1 METITNDT
9 HKLIKVKPLF
19 LPGIDKGMRNNKF
32 LRLILLPN
40 SILMLDSDSSLD
52 SIVAKLEF
60 VAGGVLIFVE
70 ERVEISFLF
79 RVQQQENE
87 ADLMGSATFFLFP
100 GFYWTHIDEVVFEDK
115 EEHRE
120 EDGGLGVCGL
130 L

>member
-40 SILMLDSDSSLD
+40 SILVLSMDLMLDSDSSLD

-60 VAGGVLIFVE
+60 VAGGVLVA
-70 ERVEISFLF
+70 SFGAI
-79 RVQQQENE
+79 R
-87 ADLMGSATFFLFP
+87 SSSSKIRFL
-100 GFYWTHIDEVVFEDK
+100 TK
-115 EEHRE
+115 NN
-120 EDGGLGVCGL
+120 
-130 L
+130 